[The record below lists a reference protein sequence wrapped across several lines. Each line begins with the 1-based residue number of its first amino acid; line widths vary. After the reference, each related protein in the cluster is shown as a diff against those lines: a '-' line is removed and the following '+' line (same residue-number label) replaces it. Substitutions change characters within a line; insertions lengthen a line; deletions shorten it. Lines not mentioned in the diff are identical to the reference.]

1 MACCRCRIQAC
12 TYVCKYSSIQTQ
24 TPRPV
29 ICRCSLQRR
38 SVGIA
43 HSLAQTTTTPAQCL
57 HQRQRPT
64 DDCYSSTTWPI
75 HIPSSSSAHRAVR
88 PLLRTRTS
96 CPLHRLA
103 AACSSVRAV
112 VHKVCGECAR
122 DPPTRPAP
130 GSAPA
135 ILNIQRQRACVDHP
149 TRTAVPAIPVSSHT
163 RPRHSRVTS
172 PAPLYLPHTSILL
185 ADTPPIEFIPTR
197 RTLLNS
203 IYPRLSSHPT
213 GTFPRTL
220 ACLHLHFRDSLD

>member
-1 MACCRCRIQAC
+1 MFFAA
-12 TYVCKYSSIQTQ
+12 
-24 TPRPV
+24 
-29 ICRCSLQRR
+29 

-64 DDCYSSTTWPI
+64 DDSYSSTTWPI

-172 PAPLYLPHTSILL
+172 PAPLYLLL
-185 ADTPPIEFIPTR
+185 ADSPPTTTNKVQPYPKATTRFLPPTTLTPACIYTSGTHSIDDAAKSHCYFTR
-197 RTLLNS
+197 KPCAS
-203 IYPRLSSHPT
+203 
-213 GTFPRTL
+213 
-220 ACLHLHFRDSLD
+220 

>member
-1 MACCRCRIQAC
+1 MPYTSMHLRMQVFVDTDTDTPACHLPMFFAASVGR
-12 TYVCKYSSIQTQ
+12 YSSLA
-24 TPRPV
+24 RPNNN
-29 ICRCSLQRR
+29 
-38 SVGIA
+38 
-43 HSLAQTTTTPAQCL
+43 HAQCL

-64 DDCYSSTTWPI
+64 DDSYSSTTWPI

-172 PAPLYLPHTSILL
+172 PAPLYLPHTSILF